1 MIVREANKF
10 DLPYFIDLIHR
21 INDDDSLGDVIC
33 GDLDD
38 DHINAIFA
46 TILAGAGICYIA
58 EAEEPIGMIVGVIS
72 PNIWAP
78 KYLFMHQILYFVE
91 EEYRRTRAGYLLFKE
106 FDKKSKEMVEQKRI
120 HHVTLS
126 APKTLLEMDFD
137 RFGYELCEKTWIKK
151 GMRHEQND

>member
-1 MIVREANKF
+1 MIIREANKF
-10 DLPYFIDLIHR
+10 DLPYFIELIKR
-21 INDDDSLGDVIC
+21 INENDELGDVVLADI
-33 GDLDD
+33 DEL
-38 DHINAIFA
+38 HINTIFA

-58 EAEEPIGMIVGVIS
+58 ESDERVGLIVGIVS

-78 KYLFMHQILYFVE
+78 QYLFMHQILYFVE
-91 EEYRRTRAGYLLFKE
+91 EEYRNTRAGYLLFKE
-106 FDKKSKEMVEQKRI
+106 FDKKCKELVEQKRI

-151 GMRHEQND
+151 GMRHE